1 MFGNTYEANVFYRG
15 KVNFIY
21 DRDSQ
26 ETFIEETAT

>member
-1 MFGNTYEANVFYRG
+1 MFGNTYEANVFYR

-21 DRDSQ
+21 DQDSQ